1 MRLRTFILENMEPI
15 LQQWE
20 DFAREV
26 WPDSSPSVRD
36 LRDHAKE
43 MLLAVTNE
51 MQTTQSEVEQHDKS
65 VGDSNPTEASEKVD
79 SASAKHA
86 EDRLESGF
94 DILALAAEYRA
105 LRASVLNLWSKEVP
119 EMSATQSQ
127 DMTRFNECVDQLL
140 AESVQSYSDSVEHSR
155 ELLLGIL
162 GHDLRQPLSAVSLI
176 AGSMEKN
183 EEISDPT
190 RQMASLIVVA
200 VREMKSLVDDLLD
213 FAGSNMGVKMQI
225 TREPMDLEALCREVI
240 EETRAAH
247 PSRVFDLESHG
258 DGNGEWDRP
267 RLRQLISNLLA
278 NSVQHGAAE
287 TPIRLFI
294 KTDGRAVVFGVSNQ
308 GPPIPP
314 ALQEAMFDPLR
325 RPSGNGLTREL
336 GGLGLGL
343 YISQEVVKAHGGSIV
358 VSSKD
363 KETAFIVKLPRRDMF
378 RQSIACLKN
387 RG

>member
-1 MRLRTFILENMEPI
+1 MRLRTFIVENMETI

-20 DFAREV
+20 NFARDV
-26 WPDSSPSVRD
+26 WPDSSPSIRD

-43 MLLAVTNE
+43 MLLAVTND
-51 MQTTQSEVEQHDKS
+51 MRTTQSEGEQHGKS
-65 VGDSNPTEASEKVD
+65 VGRSRTSEASEKVD

-86 EDRLESGF
+86 EDRLEAGF

-119 EMSATQSQ
+119 EMTTTQSKE
-127 DMTRFNECVDQLL
+127 MTRFNECVDQLL
-140 AESVQSYSDSVEHSR
+140 AESIQSYSDSVEHSR

-162 GHDLRQPLSAVSLI
+162 GHDLRQPLSAVSMI

-183 EEISDPT
+183 ETISDPF

-213 FAGSNMGVKMQI
+213 FAGSNLGVKMPIIRQ
-225 TREPMDLEALCREVI
+225 PMNLEELCREMI
-240 EETRAAH
+240 GEIRAAY
-247 PSRVFDLESHG
+247 PSRVFTLESPG

-278 NSVQHGAAE
+278 NSVQHGSAE
-287 TPIRLFI
+287 TPIRMFI
-294 KTDGRAVVFGVSNQ
+294 KAEGNAVLLGVCNQ
-308 GPPIPP
+308 GPAIPP
-314 ALQEAMFDPLR
+314 ALLEAMFDPMR
-325 RPSGNGLTREL
+325 RSSSNGITREL

-378 RQSIACLKN
+378 RKKSEA
-387 RG
+387 

>member
-1 MRLRTFILENMEPI
+1 MRLRTFILDNMEII
-15 LQQWE
+15 LKQWE
-20 DFAREV
+20 DFARDV
-26 WPDSSPSVRD
+26 WPDASPSVRD
-36 LRDHAKE
+36 LRDHAKD
-43 MLLAVTNE
+43 MLLAVTND
-51 MQTTQSEVEQHDKS
+51 MQTTQSDNEQHDKS
-65 VGDSNPTEASEKVD
+65 VGESRPSETSDKVD

-119 EMSATQSQ
+119 EMTATQSK

-183 EEISDPT
+183 EDISGPT

-213 FAGSNMGVKMQI
+213 FAGSNLGVKMQV
-225 TREPMDLEALCREVI
+225 TREPMNLEELCLEVV
-240 EETRAAH
+240 EEVRAAH
-247 PSRVFDLESHG
+247 PSRVFDLERHG
-258 DGNGEWDRP
+258 DVYGEWDRP
-267 RLRQLISNLLA
+267 RLRQLISNLLS
-278 NSVQHGAAE
+278 NSVQHGAAD

-294 KTDGRAVVFGVSNQ
+294 KTDGHAVVFGVSNQ

-343 YISQEVVKAHGGSIV
+343 YISQEVVKAHGGSMV
-358 VSSKD
+358 VCSKD

-378 RQSIACLKN
+378 RKRVPN
-387 RG
+387 D

>member
-1 MRLRTFILENMEPI
+1 MRLHTFILKNMETI

-20 DFAREV
+20 NFARDV
-26 WPDSSPSVRD
+26 WPDSNPGIRD

-43 MLLAVTNE
+43 MLLAITDDMETN
-51 MQTTQSEVEQHDKS
+51 QSDGEQHDKS
-65 VGDSNPTEASEKVD
+65 VGDSSPSEASEKVD
-79 SASAKHA
+79 SASSKHA

-119 EMSATQSQ
+119 EMSATQSR

-140 AESVQSYSDSVEHSR
+140 AESVLSYSDSVEHSR

-176 AGSMEKN
+176 AGSLDAN
-183 EEISDPT
+183 EDLSAPT

-200 VREMKSLVDDLLD
+200 VREMKRLVDDLLD
-213 FAGSNMGVKMQI
+213 FAGSHMGVKMPI
-225 TREPMDLEALCREVI
+225 TRQPMDIEELCREVI
-240 EETRAAH
+240 EEVRAAH
-247 PSRVFDLESHG
+247 PSRVFDLETHG

-294 KTDGRAVVFGVSNQ
+294 NADGHAVEFGVCNQ

-314 ALQEAMFDPLR
+314 ALQAAMFDPLR
-325 RPSGNGLTREL
+325 RSSSNGMTREL

-343 YISQEVVKAHGGSIV
+343 YISQEVVKAHGGCIV

-378 RQSIACLKN
+378 RNKK
-387 RG
+387 